1 VKVVVVSGIW
11 PPDVGGPASHAP
23 ALADALRES
32 GHEVEVVTTA
42 DAAPLRRSYPVR
54 WVSRARPAPF
64 RHLAVVRQVA
74 SAARRADR
82 VYATTMI
89 RRAALGAA
97 LARRPLVVKLVADE
111 AYERERRSGRF
122 AGTLEE
128 FQRHP
133 GGMRARFLRA
143 TRTRALRR
151 ARRVVVPSAYLRTI
165 ALGWGLAP
173 DRVSV
178 VPNPAPAVP
187 EHPSRGE
194 ARAALGVDGFTLGTA
209 GRLTAQKALGD
220 ALEALARVP
229 GARLVVLGDGPERAT
244 LERRA
249 GELGV
254 SGRVRFLG
262 ARSRDDV
269 VALFRAVDAALL
281 TSAWENLPHTLLEAL
296 AAGTPVI
303 ATAVGGIPEVV
314 RDGENGL
321 LVPAHD
327 VGALVQA
334 IERIARDD
342 GLRASLAASAA
353 ASVEELSEPRILGR
367 IVQSIVAGGGA

>member
-1 VKVVVVSGIW
+1 MKVVVVSGIW

-23 ALADALRES
+23 ALAEALLAA

-42 DAAPLRRSYPVR
+42 GREPEPRAYPVR
-54 WVSRARPAPF
+54 WVSRAKPAAL
-64 RHLAVVRQVA
+64 RHLAVARQVA
-74 SAARRADR
+74 RAARRADR
-82 VYATTMI
+82 VYATSMV

-122 AGTLEE
+122 VGTLEE

-133 GGMRARFLRA
+133 GGPRTRLVRA
-143 TRTRALRR
+143 TRTWALRR
-151 ARRVVVPSAYLRTI
+151 ARRVAVPSAYLREL

-187 EHPSRGE
+187 EQLSRDA
-194 ARAALGVDGFTLGTA
+194 ARAALGIEGFTLGTA

-229 GARLVVLGDGPERAT
+229 EARLAVLGDGPERRS

-254 SGRVRFLG
+254 SDRVRFLG
-262 ARSRDDV
+262 AGSRDDV
-269 VALFRAVDAALL
+269 LALFRAVDAALL

-314 RDGENGL
+314 RHGVNGL
-321 LVPAHD
+321 LVPARD
-327 VGALVQA
+327 IDALVQA
-334 IERIARDD
+334 VERVVRDD

-353 ASVEELSEPRILGR
+353 ASVEELAEPRILGR
-367 IVQSIVAGGGA
+367 IVQLIVADEET